1 MKVWES
7 FLEQQEGELGLE
19 TVHKWL
25 RPLKIVRF
33 DAANLYLEAKDAF
46 HVLWFEEHI
55 RPKVMTQLVNG
66 NQKRIKVHLSVPGE
80 VPKKRRS
87 SSNHEAP
94 TLSKF
99 ALTFDQLDPQCTLEN
114 FVMTEANLLPFK
126 LLCKITGYDPASS
139 RLLSETSE
147 LATFNPIFLHGSSGT
162 GKTHLLMA
170 AAHALRS
177 RGLNVIYVR
186 GETFTDHVVSAIRAG
201 EMSQFRQTYRN
212 SDVLIIDDADIFSR
226 KTATQEELFH
236 TFNALH
242 LGNKQIF
249 LSAHSPPGELQ
260 LIEPRLISRFEWGI
274 VLPLDPLKREEVGQ
288 LLEKKTRALQFPLHP
303 KAIAF
308 LIETFASGT
317 KSLHR
322 ALQALML
329 RSHLNP
335 QQHQTS
341 TQLTIPQIRHALADL
356 ILEEEQAVLT
366 PSRII
371 QVVAEYFGIR
381 SEDILGKAQ
390 TRDCVLPRQVAMF
403 LCRSELKLSYV
414 KIGEIF
420 SRDHSTVMSS
430 VKAIQKGVD
439 KDVREIS
446 SPYHT
451 ILKKLHA

>member
-1 MKVWES
+1 MKLWES

-19 TVHKWL
+19 TVNKWL
-25 RPLKIVRF
+25 RPLKVVRF
-33 DAANLYLEAKDAF
+33 DACNLYLEAKDPF
-46 HVLWFEEHI
+46 HILWFEEHI
-55 RPKVMTQLVNG
+55 RPKVKTQLVNG
-66 NQKRIKVHLSVPGE
+66 SQKRIKVHISVSGE
-80 VPKKRRS
+80 PPKKRRS
-87 SSNHEAP
+87 KNSPEASP
-94 TLSKF
+94 TAPRFSLS
-99 ALTFDQLDPQCTLEN
+99 FDPLDPHCSFEN
-114 FVMTEANLLPFK
+114 FIVTEANLLPFR
-126 LLCKITGYDPASS
+126 LLCKITGFDPYAGDA
-139 RLLSETSE
+139 SE
-147 LATFNPIFLHGSSGT
+147 LATFNPIYIHGSCGT

-170 AAHALRS
+170 AAKILKEK
-177 RGLNVIYVR
+177 GLNVIYVR
-186 GETFTDHVVSAIRAG
+186 GETFTDHVVTAIRAG

-212 SDVLIIDDADIFSR
+212 SDVLMIDDVDIFSR

-242 LGNKQIF
+242 LAGKQI
-249 LSAHSPPGELQ
+249 LLTANTPPGELQ
-260 LIEPRLISRFEWGI
+260 LIEPRLISRFEWGV
-274 VLPLDPLKREEVGQ
+274 VLPLDQLKREEVGQ

-329 RSHLNP
+329 RSHISP
-335 QQHQTS
+335 QQTS
-341 TQLTIPQIRHALADL
+341 TQLSIPQIRHVLADL
-356 ILEEEQAVLT
+356 ILEEEQAALT
-366 PSRII
+366 PAKII

-403 LCRSELKLSYV
+403 LCRSELKLSFI

-420 SRDHSTVMSS
+420 TRDHSTVMSS
-430 VKAIQKGVD
+430 VKAIQKAIE

-451 ILKKLHA
+451 ILKKLHV

>member
-1 MKVWES
+1 MKIWDS

-19 TVHKWL
+19 TVNKWL
-25 RPLKIVRF
+25 RPLKVVRF
-33 DAANLYLEAKDAF
+33 DACNLYLEAKDPF
-46 HVLWFEEHI
+46 HILWFEEHI
-55 RPKVMTQLVNG
+55 RSKIKTQFVNG
-66 NQKRIKVHLSVPGE
+66 NQKRIKVHISVPGE
-80 VPKKRRS
+80 PPKKRHSKNSPQASPAVARFS
-87 SSNHEAP
+87 
-94 TLSKF
+94 LS
-99 ALTFDQLDPQCTLEN
+99 FDPLDPHCSFEN
-114 FVMTEANLLPFK
+114 FIVTEANLLPFR
-126 LLCKITGYDPASS
+126 LLCKITGFEPSASDI
-139 RLLSETSE
+139 SE
-147 LATFNPIFLHGSSGT
+147 LATFNPIYIHGSCGT

-170 AAHALRS
+170 AAKILKAK
-177 RGLNVIYVR
+177 GLNVIYVR
-186 GETFTDHVVSAIRAG
+186 GETFTDHVVTAIRAG

-212 SDVLIIDDADIFSR
+212 SDVLMIDDVDIFSR

-242 LGNKQIF
+242 LAGKQI
-249 LSAHSPPGELQ
+249 LLTANTPPGELK
-260 LIEPRLISRFEWGI
+260 LIEPRLISRFEWGV
-274 VLPLDPLKREEVGQ
+274 VLPLDQLKREEVGQ

-329 RSHLNP
+329 RSHISP
-335 QQHQTS
+335 QQTS
-341 TQLTIPQIRHALADL
+341 TQLSIPQIRHVLADL
-356 ILEEEQAVLT
+356 ILEEEQAALT
-366 PSRII
+366 PAKII

-420 SRDHSTVMSS
+420 VRDHSTVMSS
-430 VKAIQKGVD
+430 VKAIQKAIE

-451 ILKKLHA
+451 ILKKLHV